1 MKKIRFCTLYPRG
14 SAVEF
19 YKDVGQIPYTL
30 AKMGKAEATMI
41 CCYAT
46 KEAPAVPGMGTYKM
60 PRKTWHREWDTVP
73 ETFAKFTTPKKF
85 TNQKKTPPVK
95 RGVFQLTR
103 AGFHF
108 NWCKTGVESD
118 FSTLEKP

>member
-46 KEAPAVPGMGTYKM
+46 KEEADLKKM
-60 PRKTWHREWDTVP
+60 P
-73 ETFAKFTTPKKF
+73 
-85 TNQKKTPPVK
+85 
-95 RGVFQLTR
+95 
-103 AGFHF
+103 
-108 NWCKTGVESD
+108 
-118 FSTLEKP
+118 

>member
-46 KEAPAVPGMGTYKM
+46 KEEADLKKCPNYTMN
-60 PRKTWHREWDTVP
+60 RKNVMW
-73 ETFAKFTTPKKF
+73 
-85 TNQKKTPPVK
+85 
-95 RGVFQLTR
+95 
-103 AGFHF
+103 
-108 NWCKTGVESD
+108 ESD
-118 FSTLEKP
+118 SYRVIVFTDACEKN